1 MERKTFFEVFPDV
14 KLNSELTEIFEQV
27 EVTRIT
33 ANRDRTKLRIYIES
47 SRLINKPAILSV
59 ENELCRQLK
68 MGKKISVQIM
78 EHYSLSQQ
86 YTPKNLF
93 DIYKDSIYTELS
105 QKSALIATMYKK
117 AQFQFLSDSALEME
131 LETHLMTEER
141 MNVIKNTIENIYN
154 IRFNI
159 PLKVVIKKVEAQKDK
174 FKEQKEKKLRNE
186 VEILMSRNKSNK
198 PEKQEEKAQE
208 TPERPKIVKSTR

>member
-78 EHYSLSQQ
+78 EHYSL
-86 YTPKNLF
+86 T
-93 DIYKDSIYTELS
+93 IYS
-105 QKSALIATMYKK
+105 KK
-117 AQFQFLSDSALEME
+117 F
-131 LETHLMTEER
+131 
-141 MNVIKNTIENIYN
+141 I
-154 IRFNI
+154 
-159 PLKVVIKKVEAQKDK
+159 
-174 FKEQKEKKLRNE
+174 
-186 VEILMSRNKSNK
+186 
-198 PEKQEEKAQE
+198 
-208 TPERPKIVKSTR
+208 

>member
-86 YTPKNLF
+86 YTPK
-93 DIYKDSIYTELS
+93 IYLTYIRIVFIRNIS
-105 QKSALIATMYKK
+105 QKSAL
-117 AQFQFLSDSALEME
+117 E
-131 LETHLMTEER
+131 
-141 MNVIKNTIENIYN
+141 
-154 IRFNI
+154 
-159 PLKVVIKKVEAQKDK
+159 
-174 FKEQKEKKLRNE
+174 
-186 VEILMSRNKSNK
+186 
-198 PEKQEEKAQE
+198 
-208 TPERPKIVKSTR
+208 